1 MRRALRL
8 AALGRHASPNPMVG
22 CVLVGP
28 EGQIVG
34 EGYHPQ
40 AGQPHAEVY
49 ALRDAGGKARG
60 ATAYVTLEP
69 CAHHG
74 RTPPCADALLAAGVT
89 RVVAA
94 MTDPDSRVAGEGLE
108 RLRVGGVEVV
118 EGILEIEAQALNAA
132 YVKHRK
138 GMTQWFVLKTA
149 MTLDGKIATATGDS
163 QWITSAISRKAVHR
177 QLRDRCDAI
186 LTGVGTVLA
195 DDPSLTTRLRH
206 RVGRNPWRIVVDSR
220 LRTPLT
226 ANVVRFAGED
236 GRTLLATKSTADPAR
251 IAQFKALG
259 CEVLLCDSTDD
270 GRVDLTDFAYQL
282 GTRED
287 MNSVLVECGGVLAA
301 GLLSA
306 GLIDRWISYIA
317 PKFVGGRE
325 APGPLGSLGITLMS
339 QARPVTF
346 QKVRRCGP
354 DIVIDARF
362 G

>member
-22 CVLVGP
+22 CVLVCP
-28 EGQIVG
+28 AGQIVG
-34 EGYHPQ
+34 EGFHPQ
-40 AGQPHAEVY
+40 AGQPHAEVF
-49 ALRDAGGKARG
+49 ALREAGDKARG

-74 RTPPCADALLAAGVT
+74 RTPPCADALLASGVI

-94 MTDPDSRVAGEGLE
+94 MTDPDPRVAGEGLA
-108 RLRVGGVEVV
+108 RLRRGGVEVV
-118 EGILEIEAQALNAA
+118 EGILEAEAQALNAA
-132 YVKHRK
+132 YSKHR
-138 GMTQWFVLKTA
+138 MTGLPWFVLKTA
-149 MTLDGKIATATGDS
+149 MTLDGKIATTTGDS

-195 DDPSLTTRLRH
+195 DDPALTTRLTQRA
-206 RVGRNPWRIVVDSR
+206 GRNPWRIIVDSH

-226 ANVVRFAGED
+226 SNVVRLARED
-236 GRTLLATKSTADPAR
+236 GRTILVTTSTADPEK
-251 IAQFKALG
+251 ITELEAQG
-259 CEVLLCDSTDD
+259 CEVLLCDSIDD
-270 GRVDLTDFAYQL
+270 GRVDLTDFARQL
-282 GTRED
+282 GTRKD
-287 MNSVLVECGGVLAA
+287 IISVLVECGGTLAA

-306 GLIDRWISYIA
+306 GLVDRWISYIA
-317 PKFVGGRE
+317 PKVVGGLE
-325 APGPLGSLGITLMS
+325 APGPLGTLGIILMQ
-339 QARPVTF
+339 QAYPVTF
-346 QKVRRCGP
+346 QKVGRCGP